1 MMEGEQLSKVIEQE
15 ERKLRG
21 MDKKER
27 VILDSM
33 KDEPLEA
40 GQKIGEQTA
49 PIYIDSGIFK
59 NLDQVLREEGVSPLE
74 IKHPLSSKA
83 KRSKRYYIRNRI
95 EKGKPYIPAR
105 IRALGKE
112 RARALGYK
120 NWEDRV
126 LRNVDDEITKH
137 NRMIHKLS
145 VILGLVAKTRL
156 GDYFKKRGD

>member
-1 MMEGEQLSKVIEQE
+1 MEGEQLSKVIEQE

-27 VILDSM
+27 VVLDSM

-40 GQKIGEQTA
+40 GQRISGEQTI
-49 PIYIDSGIFK
+49 PTIQLPSVFK
-59 NLDQVLREEGVSPLE
+59 NLDQILKEEGVSLRE
-74 IKHPLSSKA
+74 TTHPLSNKA

-112 RARALGYK
+112 RARSLGYK

-126 LRNVDDEITKH
+126 LRNEDDEITKH

-145 VILGLVAKTRL
+145 IILGLVAKTRL
-156 GDYFKKRGD
+156 GDYFKRGDK